1 MKKSFYLIAL
11 VCALFTYTT
20 TMAQTR
26 YIDEVFTHVD
36 VDSNV
41 EYGQNYSVLTGTPVM
56 ENLVMDVYT
65 PNSDVE
71 TNRPLIIYV
80 PTGSF
85 LPRYINQLP
94 VGDKTDSTTVEMCK
108 RFARQGYVV
117 ACINY
122 RKGWNPIGTQDER
135 TETII
140 LAVYRA
146 LQDSKTAVRYFRKD
160 HATNGNSFGIDPTK
174 ICVGGQGTGGYM
186 SFAYSALNKVSELEL
201 TKFFNF
207 TTSSFMVDTAT
218 WGDWNGHG
226 GVSAL
231 NFENHPGYSNDIN
244 VVFNVGGGMGDS
256 TWIEAGEIPIISVH
270 CVADAFTPYSY
281 GIVIV
286 PSTGDFVV
294 EVSGS
299 SDVIRIANEK
309 GNNDIFFNPAI
320 TDAYTTVADAT
331 NNALDATYGNG
342 GNEGLFSITGLADG
356 NGPWEWWDDAS
367 VIAEAAL
374 WGADG
379 NACITNGYAA
389 NPMYQA
395 LGPVAGRARAIAFID
410 TIHGYITPRLYR
422 VFFGQT
428 GISSDLSLENQIS
441 IFPNPATDV
450 VTFVSDGTS
459 QITGIEIYNASG
471 SLIKNNVGLHTKNY
485 QINIKEFPTGIYIV
499 NVLLKEGVVTRKLI
513 VQ

>member
-1 MKKSFYLIAL
+1 MKRKFYLVAL

-26 YIDEVFTHVD
+26 YIDEVFTSVD
-36 VDSNV
+36 VASNV
-41 EYGQNYSVLTGTPVM
+41 QYGQNYSVLTGAPVIN
-56 ENLVMDVYT
+56 NLVMDVYT
-65 PNSDVE
+65 PSGDVE

-94 VGDKTDSTTVEMCK
+94 VGDKTDSASVEMCK
-108 RFARQGYVV
+108 RFARQGYVA

-135 TETII
+135 TQTII

-146 LQDSKTAVRYFRKD
+146 LQDSKTAVRFFRKD
-160 HATNGNSFGIDPTK
+160 HATNGNSYGIDTSK
-174 ICVGGQGTGGYM
+174 ICVGGQGSGGYM
-186 SFAYSALNKVSELEL
+186 SFAYSALNKLSELQI

-207 TTSSFMVDTAT
+207 TTNAFMVDTAL

-226 GVSAL
+226 GQSSL
-231 NFENHPGYSNDIN
+231 NVENHPGYSNAVN
-244 VVFNVGGGMGDS
+244 VVFNVGGAMGDS
-256 TWIEAGEIPIISVH
+256 TWLEAGEIPIISVH
-270 CVADAFTPYSY
+270 CVADAFTPFSY

-299 SDVIRIANEK
+299 SDINRLANQH
-309 GNNDIFFNPAI
+309 GNNDIFFTPPI
-320 TDAYTTVADAT
+320 TDAFTSAANAY
-331 NNALDATYGNG
+331 NNALNATYGNG
-342 GNEGLFSITGLADG
+342 GGEGLFPITGLADG

-367 VIAEAAL
+367 VIAEAPA
-374 WGADG
+374 WGQDG

-395 LGPVAGRARAIAFID
+395 LGPVAGRTRAMAFID

-422 VFFGQT
+422 VFFEQSI
-428 GISSDLSLENQIS
+428 GIDEVSLENKIS
-441 IFPNPATDV
+441 MYPNPTHDV
-450 VTFVSDGTS
+450 VTFVSNGNS
-459 QITGIEIYNASG
+459 PINGIEIYNTTG
-471 SLIKNNVGLHTKNY
+471 SLIRNNVGLNTKNY
-485 QINIKEFPTGIYIV
+485 PINTTEFSPGIYIV
-499 NVLLKEGVVTRKLI
+499 NILMEEGMITRKLI
-513 VQ
+513 IQ